1 MEGRRMIATA
11 PLTGLLRLAEGIPTT
26 PENFR
31 GRGELIQGLLNLINI
46 AEKEDD
52 E

>member
-1 MEGRRMIATA
+1 MIAAT
-11 PLTGLLRLAEGIPTT
+11 PLTGLLRLAEGIPLTSD
-26 PENFR
+26 NKL
-31 GRGELIQGLLNLINI
+31 GRHELIQGLLNLINI